1 MLHGSVETR
10 GSDGAEVE
18 DKGRDKRRQGETC
31 VLLAFHVTE
40 VSSLPLTAFRDALCR
55 VARPQEN
62 ERDRDTD
69 SRGSVLV
76 ATIVGL
82 IRVAFNVG
90 ESCFG
95 PPCLESTE
103 VCIMIQSVGDQDQTG
118 ILNFRVTESLRRAK
132 FKGFFVPSSKFLTY
146 RLPLFYALGVV
157 LYYAEKVNI
166 KFMYVLRP

>member
-1 MLHGSVETR
+1 MCASGVPRHRSFVFAFNGVPRCIMQGGKTPR
-10 GSDGAEVE
+10 
-18 DKGRDKRRQGETC
+18 KRERQ
-31 VLLAFHVTE
+31 
-40 VSSLPLTAFRDALCR
+40 RYR
-55 VARPQEN
+55 
-62 ERDRDTD
+62 D

-76 ATIVGL
+76 PTIVGL

-118 ILNFRVTESLRRAK
+118 ILNFRVTESLRRAT
-132 FKGFFVPSSKFLTY
+132 FKGYFVPSAKFLTY

-166 KFMYVLRP
+166 KFMYILRP